1 MPSTLPTGF
10 CWKVGCFGDVTSQ
23 DFHHICC
30 RSSRILARVRRLRW
44 QRCHHVAIFRFATE
58 TSTMPW
64 RHFAHFRLRLGR
76 NQATSLMTQ
85 LRYFGI
91 DVAGAGLQRPRVTA
105 SSRVGAFWR
114 CWALHALPLSKPVPW
129 QGSPGA
135 GIFSFM
141 LIMPYSA
148 GRFCRSRP
156 VCSRSHS
163 RLSSTSRIR
172 AARSLWLIGFCST
185 SRFGSSRP

>member
-1 MPSTLPTGF
+1 MLPRRIFITFAAAAAASSPACAACGGNA
-10 CWKVGCFGDVTSQ
+10 V
-23 DFHHICC
+23 IML
-30 RSSRILARVRRLRW
+30 RSFASRRKH
-44 QRCHHVAIFRFATE
+44 QRCHGG
-58 TSTMPW
+58 TSRT
-64 RHFAHFRLRLGR
+64 FVCGSAG

-135 GIFSFM
+135 GIFPFM

>member
-10 CWKVGCFGDVTSQ
+10 CWNSGMLPRRIFIT
-23 DFHHICC
+23 FAAAAAA
-30 RSSRILARVRRLRW
+30 SSPACAACGGNAVF
-44 QRCHHVAIFRFATE
+44 HVAIFRFATE

-163 RLSSTSRIR
+163 RLPSTSRIR